1 MIWKQIEKRPKMLAY
16 GFFFF
21 FSFWNSSIWHFEY
34 FGIIIY
40 SKTLNLKKKK
50 NWIVCV
56 WVGWIGRSFQA
67 NLSCWVEKVPIQSIT
82 CRNQLTPHPYGS
94 FDKLIKHFLKIN
106 YYNSHKIPIQIFK
119 FVKNNSQIPKLFKLK
134 VKK

>member
-1 MIWKQIEKRPKMLAY
+1 MGWLDWKV
-16 GFFFF
+16 
-21 FSFWNSSIWHFEY
+21 FSSQPFLLGRESSNPTY
-34 FGIIIY
+34 Y
-40 SKTLNLKKKK
+40 M
-50 NWIVCV
+50 
-56 WVGWIGRSFQA
+56 
-67 NLSCWVEKVPIQSIT
+67 